1 MNSLMNFLIIFLIIL
16 SNINSN
22 FTVFNFKTNI
32 NPKELTDSNYME
44 KKFDQL
50 IYTEVKI
57 GEPSQVIP
65 MTIKTWQY
73 PTFVVSKDVTDNIKI
88 KFDQSKSNSYIPS
101 YFYTGLFTYDFSK
114 GYLSLDTMIIDKPVK
129 NFSFML
135 ATEMNVGVK
144 NVSGE
149 IGLAKEDTEDPPKLA
164 KKTHFIDQLMD
175 NNIISKKIFGFTYDT
190 EYEGRLIF
198 GGYLYEVEPNYKE
211 KDMNEFEIDTDVPD
225 KNNNKW
231 MMKFYLNCLSG
242 PDNKVIYE
250 EKTYGFF
257 FIESD
262 LIIGSTDFQKNFTK
276 GYFEKRNCHS
286 ESVHASSHFTIYYCT
301 EESQFAD
308 FPNITLK
315 YPGKYNFTFTK
326 DELFVKRGNRYIF
339 QIVFQIFTEEVKIP
353 SWKIGQ
359 IFFRKYSV
367 FFKQEDRGY
376 KMSYY
381 LTQKFKPKGLSTQT
395 IIIIVLSIV
404 LGLLIIGIIVYF
416 VKFFPKRKKRANEL
430 NDDYEYKEEEKEE
443 KKDKLMVNE

>member
-1 MNSLMNFLIIFLIIL
+1 MNFLIIFLIIL

-88 KFDQSKSNSYIPS
+88 KFDQSKSNSYIPQ

-339 QIVFQIFTEEVKIP
+339 QIVFQIFTEDVKVP

>member
-1 MNSLMNFLIIFLIIL
+1 MNFLIIFLIIL